1 MEETMNQNEKLT
13 PEEKKML
20 KTQLRESWNE
30 LPQELKELIVE
41 VKKQKLKTLY
51 MLQDWAKK
59 NGHETMLD
67 LLSRRIAHKEDKL
80 KKMEEH
86 IA

>member
-1 MEETMNQNEKLT
+1 MTETMNQNEKLT
-13 PEEKKML
+13 PEEKKLL
-20 KTQLRESWNE
+20 KTQLHEAWSE

-41 VKKQKLKTLY
+41 IKRQKLKSLY

-59 NGHETMLD
+59 NGHETMLN
-67 LLSRRIAHKEDKL
+67 LLSRRIACKEDKL

>member
-1 MEETMNQNEKLT
+1 MEKTMNQNEKLT
-13 PEEKKML
+13 AEEKKIL
-20 KTQLRESWNE
+20 KTQIKESWNE

-41 VKKQKLKTLY
+41 LKRQKLKSLY

-59 NGHETMLD
+59 NNHETMLD
-67 LLSRRIAHKEDKL
+67 LLSRCIAHKEAKI
-80 KKMEEH
+80 KEMEEH